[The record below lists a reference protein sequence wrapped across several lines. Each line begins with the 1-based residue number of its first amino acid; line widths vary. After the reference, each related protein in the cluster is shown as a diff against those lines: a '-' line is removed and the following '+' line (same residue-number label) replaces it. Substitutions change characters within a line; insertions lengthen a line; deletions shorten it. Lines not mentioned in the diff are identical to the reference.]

1 MGETSFAIRRANP
14 RFAFFAEAEAALS
27 DGTLVPA
34 QVSELSARGCYID
47 TLEPIPIGTQVRLR
61 ISDGTNS
68 CELPGKVIYMHSGYG
83 MGIFGLGVVFG
94 NAAAEQLS
102 AVNKWLR
109 DLALKKTK
117 LPPC

>member
-1 MGETSFAIRRANP
+1 MGETSFAVRRVNP

-102 AVNKWLR
+102 AINNWLR